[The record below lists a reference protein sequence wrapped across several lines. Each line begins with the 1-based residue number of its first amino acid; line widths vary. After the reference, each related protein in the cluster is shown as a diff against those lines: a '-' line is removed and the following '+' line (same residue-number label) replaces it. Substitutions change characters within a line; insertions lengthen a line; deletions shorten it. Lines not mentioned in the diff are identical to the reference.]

1 MKEMV
6 QFENDLILL
15 AKNLQFKKECNDF
28 QKRLKSDMKAMQESG
43 KTLTPADKTTN
54 MYRLSPEEYSRL
66 KHNAVTSKYK
76 KASTKIKEN
85 AEKSSVKLVKKAGV
99 LERMSKNGSNQ
110 CCRRESSHPHLLTSI
125 TLPEIEKKQDVLK
138 ASKTVCNLS
147 RRHNRRSWLQ
157 KTTQIINHFRQK
169 P

>member
-1 MKEMV
+1 MEKVNLGYSVKNIPFANEQSFQAVLVERIEAVIKRMRWKAIFFMSRNEDSPHPENYGLPTSKCPGQVKEMV

-15 AKNLQFKKECNDF
+15 AKNLQFKKVSNDF

-54 MYRLSPEEYSRL
+54 MYRLAPEEYSRL

-85 AEKSSVKLVKKAGV
+85 
-99 LERMSKNGSNQ
+99 
-110 CCRRESSHPHLLTSI
+110 
-125 TLPEIEKKQDVLK
+125 
-138 ASKTVCNLS
+138 S
-147 RRHNRRSWLQ
+147 RDGQTYS
-157 KTTQIINHFRQK
+157 
-169 P
+169 